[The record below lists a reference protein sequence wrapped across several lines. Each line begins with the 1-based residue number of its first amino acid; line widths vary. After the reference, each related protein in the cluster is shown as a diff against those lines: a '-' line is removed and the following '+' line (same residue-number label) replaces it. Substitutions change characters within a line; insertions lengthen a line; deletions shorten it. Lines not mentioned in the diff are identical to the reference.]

1 MTSGGQSVGLCM
13 IVRNEETAVERC
25 LRSVTGLVDSW
36 VVCDT
41 GSRDRTREIV
51 RSALADLP
59 GELHE
64 TEWQDFGHNR
74 SELMDLA
81 MGSADYLLIVDADMT
96 VEQRGSLPRLDV
108 DAYTLPDAGGAQ
120 SGVLRLVRGD
130 RRWWYEGSTH
140 DCIATDGRI
149 TKARLDGLVI
159 RHHRDRPARRFSLIR
174 DVGLLKRDLLQN
186 PHNPRTV
193 FRLAQ
198 TYLDLG
204 HHEVALRYFRRRV
217 EMGGWDEESFIAQLH
232 AGALLVVRDRAAA
245 VPILL
250 ETWERWPTRAE
261 PLYELA
267 RAHRRGGDLALAHMF
282 ATRGL
287 EIPSPVEAMHVRR
300 WVYEWGLE
308 LERAR
313 AAARLGLIEQAR
325 ADLRA
330 LLHKPSLPCEVEEF
344 ARGLLGELGD
354 EDGPR
359 SRAPHRDEVKR
370 LDLLAR
376 NVRIGELKLRVKP
389 AWPYFNPSIASDAG
403 GYRMIV
409 RSANYQ
415 IERGV
420 LHREGIV
427 HNINYLVRLDGQL
440 AVTGTEALVDRSKGP
455 PRYGARIRGYEDCRL
470 IEVGGRWYA
479 TATVCDATPFGR
491 PEMVLLHLEGS
502 QIVAVQPLEGP
513 FPGRHEKNWMPFVVD
528 GSLHVL
534 YTCGPTI
541 VMRCDT
547 SAGGVQIVKKSGTSE
562 LATKFRGGSQ
572 GVRVNDGYLFVVH
585 EVDHSE
591 RLIRYLHRFVL
602 LGDDLVLTAIST
614 PFTFTADR
622 IEFCAGMALTE
633 GELILSFGVS
643 DAATGLATVP
653 LDEALALL
661 EPTAAHLTTEPI
673 KLESV

>member
-1 MTSGGQSVGLCM
+1 M
-13 IVRNEETAVERC
+13 IVRNEETVVARC
-25 LRSVTGLVDSW
+25 LESVAGLIDSW

-41 GSRDRTREIV
+41 GSCDRTCETV

-64 TEWQDFGHNR
+64 TEWQGFGHNR

-96 VEQRGSLPRLDV
+96 VGQRGSLPRLDA
-108 DAYTLPDAGGAQ
+108 DAYTLPESGSAESGA
-120 SGVLRLVRGD
+120 LRLVRGD
-130 RRWWYEGSTH
+130 RRWWYEGSTNE
-140 DCIATDGRI
+140 CIATDGRI
-149 TKARLDGLVI
+149 RTARLDELVI
-159 RHHRDRPARRFSLIR
+159 RHHRDRSARRFGLIR
-174 DVGLLKRDLLQN
+174 DLGLLKRDLFQD
-186 PHNPRTV
+186 PDNPRTV

-198 TYLDLG
+198 TYVDLG
-204 HHEVALRYFRRRV
+204 EHEVALRYFGRRV
-217 EMGGWDEESFIAQLH
+217 EMGGWDEESFTALLQV
-232 AGALLVVRDRAAA
+232 GALLAVRDRAAA

-250 ETWERWPTRAE
+250 GVWERWPTRAE

-282 ATRGL
+282 ASRGL
-287 EIPSPVEAMHVRR
+287 EIPCPAKAVHIRR
-300 WVYEWGLE
+300 WVYEWGLG

-313 AAARLGLIEQAR
+313 AAAGLGLTEQAR

-330 LLHKPSLPCEVEEF
+330 LLRRPSLPREVEDLVR
-344 ARGLLGELGD
+344 AVLVELGD
-354 EDGPR
+354 EGTAR
-359 SRAPHRDEVKR
+359 SRAPHREEPKR
-370 LDLLAR
+370 LDLVAR

-389 AWPYFNPSIASDAG
+389 AWPYFNPSITSDAG
-403 GYRMIV
+403 GYRMVV
-409 RSANYQ
+409 RTANYQ

-420 LHREGIV
+420 MHREGIL

-440 AVTGTEALVDRSKGP
+440 AVTGAEAIVDRSTGP

-470 IEVGGRWYA
+470 IEIGGRWYA
-479 TATVCDATPFGR
+479 TATVCDATAIGR
-491 PEMVLLHLEGS
+491 PTMVLLHLEGS
-502 QIVAVQPLEGP
+502 QIAAVQPLEGP

-541 VMRCDT
+541 VMKCDT
-547 SAGGVQIVKKSGTSE
+547 STGGVQIVKQSGAPE
-562 LATKFRGGSQ
+562 IATGFRGGSQ
-572 GVRVNDGYLFVVH
+572 GVRVDDGYLFVVH

-602 LGDDLVLTAIST
+602 LGDDLVLSAISV

-653 LDEALALL
+653 VHEVRALL
-661 EPTAAHLTTEPI
+661 EPTAARSTAERMRLGPA
-673 KLESV
+673 